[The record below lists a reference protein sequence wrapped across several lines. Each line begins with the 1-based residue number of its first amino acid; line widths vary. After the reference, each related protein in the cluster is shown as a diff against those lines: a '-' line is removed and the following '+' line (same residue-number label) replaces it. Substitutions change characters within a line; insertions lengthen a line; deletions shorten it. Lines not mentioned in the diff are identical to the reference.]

1 MQEFYLG
8 AKHSACLIEIWP
20 QMTLINTVFLDTDL
34 HGINTVFYFTTEF
47 TENTPDYNIRGQAEG
62 LNP

>member
-47 TENTPDYNIRGQAEG
+47 TENTEL
-62 LNP
+62 LNPELATDDTD